1 MNPHILTLNQA
12 FRDRSVSPEHCISEN
27 SSAYFLV
34 EDDLAANIC
43 LFANLETISVE
54 AIQQKYFSVKNP
66 NQKNV
71 QLWAIDGCFFPKS
84 AARSRCDCALFT
96 ETEFCFV
103 EFKLN
108 ATSSHPISIEDN
120 RLKAV
125 GQLKSTIEFVFGAL
139 KQANL
144 WPLRVTFVAF
154 VCTPPHFPSKD
165 TSFSDERIE
174 FLEELGVRLSES
186 SEKTFL

>member
-34 EDDLAANIC
+34 EDNLAANFC
-43 LFANLETISVE
+43 VFVNPETVSAE
-54 AIQQKYFSVKNP
+54 AIEQKYFSVKNP
-66 NQKNV
+66 TEKNV
-71 QLWAIDGCFFPKS
+71 QLWAIDGCFFGKGGHP
-84 AARSRCDCALFT
+84 RCDCALFT

-108 ATSSHPISIEDN
+108 ATSNHPKSIEDN

-125 GQLKSTIEFVFGAL
+125 EQLKSTIEFLEEAL
-139 KQANL
+139 KQAKL
-144 WPLRVTFVAF
+144 WPLGVTFEAVI
-154 VCTPPHFPSKD
+154 CSPPYYPSMD
-165 TSFSDERIE
+165 TRFNDIAIE
-174 FLEELGVRLSES
+174 FLEETRVPLFES
-186 SEKTFL
+186 NEKTFF